1 MRIIPVAALLGA
13 LAITPIMAAAQT
25 APSGRLTTAP
35 VPGDAVGD
43 SRGGPDVGTV
53 GRVAPDA
60 SGGRSLGSTYATRPN
75 VLSPDG
81 AGAYN
86 SAIPATTG
94 TRVEPS
100 TTGASATVGSSA
112 GGPGA
117 IGLGG
122 TGAGGSTGLGTVGT
136 TNNSTNLH

>member
-1 MRIIPVAALLGA
+1 MRIIPAMTL
-13 LAITPIMAAAQT
+13 LAILAATPSAVRAQT
-25 APSGRLTTAP
+25 APSGKLTNAP
-35 VPGDAVGD
+35 VPDDAVGD
-43 SRGGPDVGTV
+43 SRGGPSVGTI
-53 GRVAPDA
+53 GRAAPDA
-60 SGGRSLGSTYATRPN
+60 AAGRSLGNGVASRPN

-86 SAIPATTG
+86 SVAPTTSD
-94 TRVEPS
+94 TRVLPG

-122 TGAGGSTGLGTVGT
+122 TGAGGSTGLGTIGS
-136 TNNSTNLH
+136 TNNNTNLH